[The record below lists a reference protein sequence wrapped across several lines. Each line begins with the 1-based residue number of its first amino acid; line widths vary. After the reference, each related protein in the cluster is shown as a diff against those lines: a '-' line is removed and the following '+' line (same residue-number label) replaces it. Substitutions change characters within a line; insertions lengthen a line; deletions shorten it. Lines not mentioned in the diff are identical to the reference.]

1 MRYIE
6 SAHYAE
12 ETKLMREHPS
22 GQATFDFTPVGQRT
36 VDRVDALE
44 RIVDALPAR
53 ILHIVEADL
62 TERATHP
69 DRGRRGMSADRVL
82 RAALLKQMNGVSYEN
97 LYFQID
103 DSNRIRRF
111 VGYEFEAVPAASTL
125 HENISAIRDETWEEV
140 NDALVRFAVKERIE
154 DLGKIRIDTANVEA
168 DIHHPTDA
176 SLLAD
181 GIRVIA
187 RICKQAKKRWP
198 ILVFDFHD
206 RTRASK
212 KLAFKIANAKSADRK
227 TKRYRKLVPLAKET
241 LGYGREAIRALRAH
255 SFVKMA
261 EKADAMR
268 VAEDL
273 KEICDLLQ
281 RVIDQTRRRVFEGES
296 VPADEKVVSIFEPYA
311 CILEKGKRDTEF
323 GRKVCLSMGKK
334 LILDMEI
341 LDGDPA
347 ETEPFA
353 DALKRLIDKFRVVP
367 GAVATDQGFGSA
379 ANAEAAVKLGVDD
392 VYFSG
397 KPVAASAR
405 HLVVEDRPLGKALG
419 RFRAG
424 AEGLISA
431 AMRAG
436 AKLGRCLWKG
446 YDHFCAY
453 AWSAVA
459 ATNVKR
465 IAEVLVE
472 RVEAARKKERQ
483 RRRPALT

>member
-1 MRYIE
+1 
-6 SAHYAE
+6 
-12 ETKLMREHPS
+12 MRERPS
-22 GQATFDFTPVGQRT
+22 GQATLDFTPVGQKT

-53 ILHIVEADL
+53 ILYLVEADL

-69 DRGRRGMSADRVL
+69 ERGRRGMSADRVL
-82 RAALLKQMNGVSYEN
+82 RAALVKQMNGVSYEN

-111 VGYEFEAVPAASTL
+111 VGYEFEAVPSASTL

-140 NDALVRFAVKERIE
+140 NDALVRFAVREKIE

-176 SLLAD
+176 SLLED

-187 RICKQAKKRWP
+187 RTCKRAKKRWTE
-198 ILVFDFHD
+198 LVFECHD

-212 KLAFKIANAKSADRK
+212 KIAFKIANAKTADKK
-227 TKRYRKLVPLAKET
+227 TKLYRKLVPLAKET
-241 LGYGREAIRALRAH
+241 LAYARAAVRALRTHA
-255 SFVKMA
+255 FVKID
-261 EKADAMR
+261 EKADAMA
-268 VAEDL
+268 VSEIL
-273 KEICDLLQ
+273 KETCDLLK

-341 LDGDPA
+341 LEGNPA
-347 ETEPFA
+347 DTEPFA
-353 DALKRLIDKFRVVP
+353 DALARLIEKFRVVP

-379 ANAEAAVKLGVDD
+379 SNAEAAAKLGVED

-397 KPVAASAR
+397 KRVAKSAR
-405 HLVVEDRPLGKALG
+405 DLVVEDGVLGKALG

-436 AKLGRCLWKG
+436 AKLARCLWKG
-446 YDHFCAY
+446 YEHFCAY

-465 IAEVLVE
+465 IAEVLIE
-472 RVEAARKKERQ
+472 RVEAARKKERE
-483 RRRPALT
+483 RRRPAMA